1 VNPLYYV
8 TFTTFTLCASF
19 ILFEGFNTSDP
30 VNTISLLCGFLVIF
44 SGVYLLNLSRGDPD
58 GHTFIGAPSPGLRHG
73 FEDAIPTDSLAA
85 FGTRRS
91 MQARHSMDGSRG
103 GGGHSRRVSW
113 GSNNSRGSLGDRA
126 ALMHEFSLDD
136 LAEDSE
142 EEGRGKRGP
151 GDEESG
157 YPGRHSATQLA
168 RLSGSGR
175 ARSNN
180 LEKETVKPVK
190 GVGRGE

>member
-1 VNPLYYV
+1 
-8 TFTTFTLCASF
+8 
-19 ILFEGFNTSDP
+19 
-30 VNTISLLCGFLVIF
+30 
-44 SGVYLLNLSRGDPD
+44 
-58 GHTFIGAPSPGLRHG
+58 
-73 FEDAIPTDSLAA
+73 
-85 FGTRRS
+85 
-91 MQARHSMDGSRG
+91 MQARRSMDGSRG

-142 EEGRGKRGP
+142 EDGRGKRGL
-151 GDEESG
+151 GDEEAG
-157 YPGRHSATQLA
+157 YRHSATQLA

-180 LEKETVKPVK
+180 LEKETVKPSK